1 VILACLVCQ
10 MGLGLGGYIF
20 AVFLKPIVH
29 ELGWSR
35 TAFSGYGGPFLLA
48 MALMSPIVGA
58 ATERFGARMVFSTA
72 ISVVALA
79 LIGLSYVTELWH
91 FYVLGL
97 VLGAATTG
105 LGDIPVGAV
114 VARAVRDARGLAL
127 GVVYIGSN
135 IGGTIVPIVASMITD
150 ASSWRVALRVLAV
163 GGWLVI
169 FPFARWGVPAGRG
182 EDAVEEAVETDG
194 ATLAEATRTASF
206 WLLAGVLFLFYAY
219 YLGVN
224 HHLVAFLSDEGW
236 TNAEAARRFGWAVA
250 GGIAGKLVVGRFAD
264 VLPVR
269 RVTIAT
275 FATVTLASFVLRA
288 RARHVAAGGLPH
300 VARIRRRGRERR
312 PAAQRGGVLRT
323 GAPGPDL
330 WGAHDGA
337 AAGRC
342 AGTDVRGLDVRHGAR
357 LLDGFRGLR
366 GDERAGAFAARTS
379 ATTHRPDGR
388 LIAGAHLASYTR
400 KSVAVGGRPCNDARR
415 FSKCPRGRPSRSA
428 SNRST
433 RSSSDSPATPATAC
447 R

>member
-1 VILACLVCQ
+1 VRARSAGWIILACLVCQ

-20 AVFLKPIVH
+20 AVFLKPIVN

-48 MALMSPIVGA
+48 MALMSPVVGA
-58 ATERFGARMVFSTA
+58 ATERLGARTVFSTA
-72 ISVVALA
+72 ITVVALA

-135 IGGTIVPIVASMITD
+135 IGGTIVPVVASMITD

-163 GGWLVI
+163 CGWLVI
-169 FPFARWGVPAGRG
+169 FPFACWGVPAGRS
-182 EDAVEEAVETDG
+182 EDVAEEAIETDG
-194 ATLAEATRTASF
+194 QTLGEAMRSASF

-250 GGIAGKLVVGRFAD
+250 VGIAGKLVVGRFAD

-275 FATVTLASFVLRA
+275 FAMVTLASFVLLALGRA
-288 RARHVAAGGLPH
+288 TWLLPVFLTLHGFAVAAENVVLPLIV
-300 VARIRRRGRERR
+300 VACFGPAHLGRIYGALMMVLL
-312 PAAQRGGVLRT
+312 PGGVLGPMFAAWMFDT
-323 GAPGPDL
+323 G
-330 WGAHDGA
+330 
-337 AAGRC
+337 
-342 AGTDVRGLDVRHGAR
+342 RGYWT
-357 LLDGFRGLR
+357 
-366 GDERAGAFAARTS
+366 AFAVFAVTNVLGLLLLSRV
-379 ATTHRPDGR
+379 RPR
-388 LIAGAHLASYTR
+388 MVPA
-400 KSVAVGGRPCNDARR
+400 AV
-415 FSKCPRGRPSRSA
+415 
-428 SNRST
+428 
-433 RSSSDSPATPATAC
+433 
-447 R
+447 